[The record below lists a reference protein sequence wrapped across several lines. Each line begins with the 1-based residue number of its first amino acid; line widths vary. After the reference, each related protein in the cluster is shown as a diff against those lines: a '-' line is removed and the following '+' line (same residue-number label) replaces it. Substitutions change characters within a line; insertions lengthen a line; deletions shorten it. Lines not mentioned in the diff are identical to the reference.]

1 MEILLFRHGQTPGNA
16 RNRYIGTTDEPLSPA
31 GRAALGPYTG
41 PVQAQFVYTTPLRRT
56 GETAALLFPGLP
68 QRPLAGLAEMDF
80 GAFEGRSAAEM
91 AGDPAYRAWVAGN
104 CLAPTPG
111 GEDMASFARR
121 CAADFEPAV
130 EAALAEGLPQLI
142 FVAHGGTLM
151 ALMSLYARP
160 RQSFFGC
167 IPGNGR
173 GWRLL
178 VEPDLWRAEKG
189 LRLAGEI
196 GGAGVLAEFPTG
208 DSSGKSSPAG
218 SAGAP
223 AENGPAQAPGAGED
237 TP

>member
-16 RNRYIGTTDEPLSPA
+16 LGRYIGATDEPLSPA
-31 GRAALGPYTG
+31 GRAALSPYTG
-41 PVQAQFVYTTPLRRT
+41 PVQAKFVYTTPRRRT

-68 QRPLAGLAEMDF
+68 QRPLAGLAEMNF

-104 CLAPTPG
+104 CLGPTPG
-111 GEDMASFARR
+111 GEDMASLARR

-130 EAALAEGLPQLI
+130 ESALAEGLPQLI

-160 RQSFFGC
+160 RQSFFGS

-189 LRLAGEI
+189 LRLAGELGA
-196 GGAGVLAEFPTG
+196 GGALVDLPAEPTG
-208 DSSGKSSPAG
+208 
-218 SAGAP
+218 GAAP
-223 AENGPAQAPGAGED
+223 SRPDGRAPGAGED